1 MQPYCCAN
9 ALEEAATGNRCCT
22 WLPSDCRCPILVPPS
37 PKRLLEVDRLQVAG
51 GWAMSAASLLSKV
64 FAYDYY
70 IAAVTIAISA
80 TTLPRVS
87 NVLPRFLR

>member
-37 PKRLLEVDRLQVAG
+37 PNRLLEVDGLQGSWRVGHVSGVIVRKCLHMIIILRL
-51 GWAMSAASLLSKV
+51 
-64 FAYDYY
+64 
-70 IAAVTIAISA
+70 
-80 TTLPRVS
+80 
-87 NVLPRFLR
+87 